1 MKTNT
6 MMRRLSIFLV
16 IAMLVALTPAMT
28 VPASADPAPTIGG
41 KSEWKFGDT
50 IEFGDGTFYYIYNT
64 GGDVNDAHGNGT
76 LQYEKWS
83 VIYKQHIAYFSVSP
97 TDYMLYF
104 QPEDYEAETPK
115 TPAGLKLIG
124 GNGTEG
130 NPYSFALWYEYTVQ
144 ITPGENMTKTSGAE
158 SQTVNEGDT
167 ITDVVYTASSGCF
180 PETYTVGEVN
190 GVTVTRVDAN
200 TVKVSGTPT
209 WDAAITLAPPSE
221 HTPSATDAIENEN
234 APTCEGAGSYD
245 AVNYCAVCGAELG
258 RDTIPVDPLGH
269 NWDAPSYSWE
279 TDNGSVT
286 GTRICKRD
294 ASHIDTETVN
304 TTSEITKAPTVTES
318 GEHTYT
324 ATFTKTGFTTQ
335 TKTVADI
342 PALFT
347 ITFNATG
354 GTVTPASAETNMD
367 EKLTSLPTP
376 TKVGYRFDGWFTAE
390 SGGTRITTE
399 TVFDADTEI
408 FAQWT
413 KRRATSAVTYTVTTD
428 KAEHGTITTNPKN
441 ASQGT
446 IVTVIATPDAG
457 YQLEKLTVT
466 AQNGKPVEVTKKNG
480 AYTFIMPES
489 DITVTPVFVKENGES
504 AFTDIAKGDY
514 FYDAVLWAA
523 KENIT
528 SGTTATTFSPNA
540 PCTRGQTATF
550 LWRAAGSPE
559 PKAAANPFADVKE
572 GDDFYKA
579 VLWAYE
585 NGITKGTSDTAFS
598 PNNTVTR
605 GQTVTFLY
613 RWKGTTT
620 NGANPFTDV
629 KEGDYFYDAVL
640 WANENDITNGTT
652 ATTFSPAAPCLR
664 GQIVTFLYRCYQ

>member
-1 MKTNT
+1 MKTNAWV
-6 MMRRLSIFLV
+6 RRLSIFLV
-16 IAMLVALTPAMT
+16 IAMFVALAPAMT
-28 VPASADPAPTIGG
+28 VSVSADPAPTIGG
-41 KSEWKFGDT
+41 KSVWKFGDT

-76 LQYEKWS
+76 LQYQKWS

-130 NPYSFALWYEYTVQ
+130 NPYSFALWYEYTVK
-144 ITPGENMTKTSGAE
+144 ITPGENMTKTSGEE
-158 SQTVNEGDT
+158 SQTVNEGVAM
-167 ITDVVYTASSGCF
+167 TDVVYTASSGCF

-209 WDAAITLAPPSE
+209 WDAAITLAPPSA

-245 AVNYCAVCGAELG
+245 AVSYCDVCGAELG

-269 NWDAPSYSWE
+269 NWNAPSYSWE

-294 ASHIDTETVN
+294 ASHIDTETVS
-304 TTSEITKAPTVTES
+304 TTSEITKAATVTEM

-342 PALFT
+342 PTLST
-347 ITFNATG
+347 ITFNANG
-354 GTVTPASAETNMD
+354 GTVTPANAQTDMD
-367 EKLTSLPTP
+367 GKLASLPTP
-376 TKVGYRFDGWFTAE
+376 TRSGYNFNGWFTAE
-390 SGGTRITTE
+390 SGDTTITTE

-413 KRRATSAVTYTVTTD
+413 KRRTAAATYTVTP
-428 KAEHGTITTNPKN
+428 AIVENGAVTTSPKN
-441 ASQGT
+441 ASKGS
-446 IVTVIATPDAG
+446 IVTITVTPDDG
-457 YQLEKLTVT
+457 YKLDRLTV
-466 AQNGKPVEVTKKNG
+466 ADQNGKSVAVTEKNG
-480 AYTFIMPES
+480 VYTFTMPAS
-489 DITVTPVFVKENGES
+489 NISVTPVFVKADNENS
-504 AFTDIAKGDY
+504 FTDIAKGDY

-523 KENIT
+523 KGNIT
-528 SGTTATTFSPNA
+528 SGTTATTFSPNV
-540 PCTRGQTATF
+540 PCTRGQTVTF

-559 PKAAANPFADVKE
+559 PNTANNPFTDVKE
-572 GDDFYKA
+572 GDYFYKA
-579 VLWAYE
+579 VLWAYK
-585 NGITKGTSDTAFS
+585 NGITKGASDTEFS

-613 RWKGTTT
+613 RWKGGTA

-629 KEGDYFYDAVL
+629 KAGDYFHDAVL

-652 ATTFSPAAPCLR
+652 ANTFSPDAPCLR